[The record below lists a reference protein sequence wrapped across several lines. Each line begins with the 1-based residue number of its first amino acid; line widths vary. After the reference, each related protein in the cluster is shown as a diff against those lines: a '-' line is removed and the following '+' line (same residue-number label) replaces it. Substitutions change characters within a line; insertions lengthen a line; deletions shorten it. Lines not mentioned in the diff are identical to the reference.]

1 MIFTANSFRRRFFSC
16 CCCCHFC
23 CCCCCWWF
31 FFVFFCRIRQCFV
44 HSRLFDTR
52 HSWRTFIVFA
62 VILFDLDKWVYF
74 FVCQIKCNITKNSMV
89 EQEARLKNL
98 NFLRVRLYIY
108 LVRSMILVEFIAC
121 DIFLSPLS
129 QLGNYFSFR
138 CEHIVCNGWTE
149 KKKPAEDFEQCFL
162 FQFKY
167 FLLSFFILNLEHST

>member
-1 MIFTANSFRRRFFSC
+1 MGL
-16 CCCCHFC
+16 
-23 CCCCCWWF
+23 
-31 FFVFFCRIRQCFV
+31 FFCL
-44 HSRLFDTR
+44 S
-52 HSWRTFIVFA
+52 
-62 VILFDLDKWVYF
+62 DKMQYYE
-74 FVCQIKCNITKNSMV
+74 NSMV

-138 CEHIVCNGWTE
+138 CEHIVRNGWTE
-149 KKKPAEDFEQCFL
+149 KKKPAKDFEQCFL